1 MTTTRTMLLISLAVL
16 LAFGAAA
23 ASAAEPG
30 KAKPARRT
38 NAALEKIEDVPG
50 LPRILLIGD
59 SISMGYTPAVRELLK
74 GKANVHHPPVNCGPT
89 TLGVAQLEAWLGEK
103 KWDVIHFNFGLHDMK
118 YVNDKGALVAVADG
132 RQQVPIDEYR
142 KNLEAIVTRIAK
154 TGAALVWASTTPVP
168 DGAAGRV
175 KGDAARYNAVA
186 AEVMKKHGVAT
197 NDLYAFALERLE
209 KIQQP
214 KNVHFTPEGSKAL
227 AEQVAARVLAALQKN
242 GSGAAQ

>member
-227 AEQVAARVLAALQKN
+227 AEQVAARVLAALQKS